1 MIAALTAADADGD
14 GELDFHEFVNM
25 ISQGR
30 TAMSGEIQGQLS
42 EMREIFSIFDPN
54 GDGAISADEIH
65 PVLTHYCG
73 LDESSFQVQLCD
85 IERLLLE
92 VDDDGNGELD
102 FFEFASMM
110 AISALPHQP
119 KLRDKKPQALA
130 ALGVLLK
137 KLPVER
143 SKVMQNQIGTA
154 IEDLGFDLKTKY
166 DLTEDIHSELCRHLH
181 INYHKPYTS
190 LLKATPVLILKS

>member
-130 ALGVLLK
+130 EQNEPPPFLDEAFARDLLTLPLEVGGCADSERLGGSVEASPSFDRLL
-137 KLPVER
+137 R
-143 SKVMQNQIGTA
+143 
-154 IEDLGFDLKTKY
+154 
-166 DLTEDIHSELCRHLH
+166 RR
-181 INYHKPYTS
+181 
-190 LLKATPVLILKS
+190 